1 MVKSSGRKKQYK
13 KILLLMFGFYKILPN
28 IYKITY
34 KKSEIHKICESRI
47 YFIYPAINFF
57 KKSNY

>member
-34 KKSEIHKICESRI
+34 KGSI
-47 YFIYPAINFF
+47 INVGVT
-57 KKSNY
+57 K